1 MKLSWAHM
9 INGGRHM
16 GKPHHNRMSMKHK
29 LLTNFLHYY
38 HLLHLHIA
46 LLSDPIPTKII
57 LTTNFFWNGTNN
69 TSYRHIDKFAHV
81 KLHTT
86 LALSEHKKHI
96 YLHLSSKPTFNTFV
110 RTNQGVSN
118 KNQKVMKRGG
128 PRYKLLQL

>member
-1 MKLSWAHM
+1 M

-38 HLLHLHIA
+38 HILHLDVA

-57 LTTNFFWNGTNN
+57 LTTNFLLNGTNN
-69 TSYRHIDKFAHV
+69 TSYRHIHKIAHV

-86 LALSEHKKHI
+86 LALSEHKNI
-96 YLHLSSKPTFNTFV
+96 FTFICLRSQLLIHLLE
-110 RTNQGVSN
+110 QI
-118 KNQKVMKRGG
+118 KV
-128 PRYKLLQL
+128 

>member
-1 MKLSWAHM
+1 M

-57 LTTNFFWNGTNN
+57 LTTNFF
-69 TSYRHIDKFAHV
+69 
-81 KLHTT
+81 
-86 LALSEHKKHI
+86 
-96 YLHLSSKPTFNTFV
+96 
-110 RTNQGVSN
+110 
-118 KNQKVMKRGG
+118 
-128 PRYKLLQL
+128 

>member
-1 MKLSWAHM
+1 M

-57 LTTNFFWNGTNN
+57 LTTNFFETAQ
-69 TSYRHIDKFAHV
+69 TIHHIDTLI
-81 KLHTT
+81 KLHT
-86 LALSEHKKHI
+86 
-96 YLHLSSKPTFNTFV
+96 
-110 RTNQGVSN
+110 
-118 KNQKVMKRGG
+118 
-128 PRYKLLQL
+128 